1 VSFLLHGPERPL
13 QGQSL
18 DWSGRP
24 HRVLT
29 RCRGYRS
36 RCPFG
41 QRLCARGHGRA
52 NLLRHNDDIITH
64 LRESLPVNTAKNNSK
79 VPANELGALLRYWR
93 DMRGKS
99 QFDLSLDTGGSQRHI
114 SFIESGRSVPSR
126 EILMGI
132 AQALDIPLRDRNL
145 LLLAAG
151 YAPIYSE
158 GEWNAQEMKSVTSVL
173 ERMLRQHEPFPAVVM
188 DRYWNVLMA
197 NESTPRFFNSFT
209 EMAVKKSPRNIL
221 HLMFD
226 PERMRPFIAN
236 WESVAK
242 SLIERVYRE
251 SVGRVVDEKTRELL
265 ATLLAYPNVKT
276 EWKSPETPGTAPTLP
291 MIPIGFVKGKKVLN
305 YFSMVTTVGTPQTVA
320 AQELRI
326 ECLYPADEETEIQH
340 LKLIGQL
347 PVAKHHP

>member
-1 VSFLLHGPERPL
+1 MNSEK
-13 QGQSL
+13 Q
-18 DWSGRP
+18 
-24 HRVLT
+24 
-29 RCRGYRS
+29 
-36 RCPFG
+36 
-41 QRLCARGHGRA
+41 
-52 NLLRHNDDIITH
+52 
-64 LRESLPVNTAKNNSK
+64 NSK
-79 VPANELGALLRYWR
+79 PPANELGELLRYWR
-93 DMRGKS
+93 DLRGKS

-126 EILMGI
+126 QILMEL
-132 AQALDIPLRDRNL
+132 AQALDIPLRDRNV

-158 GEWNAQEMKSVTSVL
+158 GAWNSPEMKGIMGVL

-209 EMAVKKSPRNIL
+209 EMAVGKSPRNIL

-236 WESVAK
+236 WESVAR
-242 SLIERVYRE
+242 SLFERVYRE
-251 SVGRVVDEKTRELL
+251 SVGRVIDEKTRELVAAL
-265 ATLLAYPNVKT
+265 QAYPGVKL
-276 EWKSPETPGTAPTLP
+276 EWKSPKVMSAAPTLP

-305 YFSMVTTVGTPQTVA
+305 YFSMITTVGTPQTVA

-326 ECLYPADEETEIQH
+326 ECMYPADEATRMQH
-340 LKLIGQL
+340 IKLIKSL
-347 PVAKHHP
+347 PKVEPHK